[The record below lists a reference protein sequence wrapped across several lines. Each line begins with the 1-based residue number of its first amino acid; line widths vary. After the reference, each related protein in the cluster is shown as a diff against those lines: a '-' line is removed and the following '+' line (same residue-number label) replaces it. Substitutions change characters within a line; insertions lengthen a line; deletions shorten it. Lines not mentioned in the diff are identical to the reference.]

1 MDIKTI
7 INKLKNVINVYDI
20 WHTLHKECVTAN
32 DKIYSIY
39 NLNDSDIYLSSMK
52 IINMLDKFKHDKI
65 KFINDAHDKFI
76 KYINYALE
84 ECDTTIKLLLSI
96 YASNIINSQILYM
109 VNKLVCTDIQQYKY
123 FISSQLVIPFIDI
136 SFNHITCDMLL
147 NNIFEYVTMQMMLD
161 NLRSQYALEIKY
173 QHNEILLNTI
183 SILNNYMHR
192 HGFYAKS
199 VFLLRISNYEWQP
212 HHYIIKIKI
221 ETI

>member
-1 MDIKTI
+1 
-7 INKLKNVINVYDI
+7 
-20 WHTLHKECVTAN
+20 
-32 DKIYSIY
+32 
-39 NLNDSDIYLSSMK
+39 
-52 IINMLDKFKHDKI
+52 
-65 KFINDAHDKFI
+65 
-76 KYINYALE
+76 
-84 ECDTTIKLLLSI
+84 
-96 YASNIINSQILYM
+96 
-109 VNKLVCTDIQQYKY
+109 
-123 FISSQLVIPFIDI
+123 
-136 SFNHITCDMLL
+136 
-147 NNIFEYVTMQMMLD
+147 MQMMLD